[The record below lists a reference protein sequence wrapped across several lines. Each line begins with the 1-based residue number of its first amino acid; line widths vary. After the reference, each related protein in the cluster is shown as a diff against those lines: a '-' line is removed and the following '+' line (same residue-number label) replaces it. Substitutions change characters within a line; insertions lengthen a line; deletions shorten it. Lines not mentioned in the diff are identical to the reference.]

1 MQAIKNQSDA
11 ARSQASSGAAGWLDK
26 HQRHAHREAS
36 SHLLHE
42 WVADMKAAGL
52 KHISPSLTAL
62 VQVGCITAAMHTCEA
77 PCTPRHSHAALKP
90 PGSKTCSNLVGD
102 FCQVGQP
109 ASVSR
114 RAVSA
119 LLICSGTP
127 SHLTSFIHASAIVFI
142 LFDASVCCLLKHM
155 QHVSSELVVHTAD
168 GCECVQ
174 AYGHTM
180 DFTRMVHLLRASWS
194 APSSA
199 KPNLLTYN
207 AAISVCSRVGQL
219 GRAIRLLNEMVRLQ
233 CLSYTICASFLAPLA
248 LPVQGCWHLFVR
260 PPPTQ
265 MRCRLAQQCMFA
277 SGRLIALASVRHA
290 PACSRH

>member
-1 MQAIKNQSDA
+1 MCFLVEQCITTLSGGACTAGFLWLVDGTYWWLNGASQNRAEVQRSRGQKGFCHCQMQAIKNQSDA

-90 PGSKTCSNLVGD
+90 PGSKTCSNLVG
-102 FCQVGQP
+102 
-109 ASVSR
+109 
-114 RAVSA
+114 
-119 LLICSGTP
+119 
-127 SHLTSFIHASAIVFI
+127 
-142 LFDASVCCLLKHM
+142 
-155 QHVSSELVVHTAD
+155 ELVVHTAD